1 LVLVQVHD
9 LEFPI
14 VEVIILGKAPMVK
27 TPPARSPKKTSPKKN
42 SPKKNTGIRKYY
54 EKSINSPAKSTR
66 SHLSQATTI
75 SSKTTNKGSLKK
87 TPPCTNS
94 AKKKKRKMSDP
105 DCSITSI
112 ASSGASSQSSTVEGG
127 KKKKDDDMPL
137 LPVELYGEAEQ
148 EVEKER
154 ILEEN
159 EFEKN
164 VIITFRRDKKAVR
177 AACYKYGYVHQV
189 KLPNEWLT
197 DRKAKGTFFFFEF
210 YFIFMFLNLIF
221 FLQKL

>member
-1 LVLVQVHD
+1 
-9 LEFPI
+9 
-14 VEVIILGKAPMVK
+14 
-27 TPPARSPKKTSPKKN
+27 
-42 SPKKNTGIRKYY
+42 
-54 EKSINSPAKSTR
+54 
-66 SHLSQATTI
+66 
-75 SSKTTNKGSLKK
+75 
-87 TPPCTNS
+87 
-94 AKKKKRKMSDP
+94 MSDP

-112 ASSGASSQSSTVEGG
+112 ASEASSQSSTLERG
-127 KKKKDDDMPL
+127 KKKKDDDIPL

-154 ILEEN
+154 ISEEN

-197 DRKAKGTFFFFEF
+197 DRKAKGIFFYFFLFLCSLIKFFFTEKFRRYQLEK
-210 YFIFMFLNLIF
+210 N
-221 FLQKL
+221 